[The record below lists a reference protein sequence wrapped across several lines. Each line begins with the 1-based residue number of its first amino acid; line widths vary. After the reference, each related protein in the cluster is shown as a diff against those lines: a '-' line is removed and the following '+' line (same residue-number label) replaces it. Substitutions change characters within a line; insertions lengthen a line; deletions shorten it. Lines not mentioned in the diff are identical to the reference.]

1 MTTQT
6 RAAVEELVSHLGS
19 WQRGAIAWNP
29 TVWGLTTKQAAH
41 LQPVRVASPP
51 AALRHYAIRAI
62 TEDPW

>member
-6 RAAVEELVSHLGS
+6 QAAVEDLVSRLES
-19 WQRGAIAWNP
+19 WQRGAISWN
-29 TVWGLTTKQAAH
+29 TIAWGLTTKQAVH
-41 LQPVRVASPP
+41 LQPVRVASLP